1 MVDSVIILEKIVFEP
16 PVDKIYTRL
25 GFRKK
30 TTSLPAT
37 HQRET
42 NHHIEE
48 AASLISLRGAYLRLP
63 IDHNDGRT
71 IRLAGRLSFTSAK
84 LAAFLADSREAVLMG
99 ATAGSGIL
107 DAINDRTR
115 SGDMTAAVV
124 YDATASEMTDAALDW
139 ITEYIGRELK
149 REARRMLPRRFSAG
163 YADFA
168 LENQKDIY
176 NELHLEKIGVTLTAD
191 FILRPEKSV
200 TAIGGIM

>member
-1 MVDSVIILEKIVFEP
+1 MIDSVTILEKIVFDP
-16 PVDKIYTRL
+16 PIDKIYTRL

-30 TTSLPAT
+30 TTSVPST

-48 AASLISLRGAYLRLP
+48 AVALIHLQGSYLRLP
-63 IDHNDGRT
+63 IERNDGRE
-71 IRLAGRLSFTSAK
+71 IHLAGRLSFISTK
-84 LAAFLADSREAVLMG
+84 LAAFLKDSRESVLMG
-99 ATAGSGIL
+99 ATAGQGIL
-107 DAINDRTR
+107 DAITEKTRT
-115 SGDMTAAVV
+115 GDMTAAVV

-139 ITEYIGRELK
+139 ITNYIGRELR
-149 REARRMLPRRFSAG
+149 REARQILPRRFSAG

-168 LENQKDIY
+168 LTNQKEIY
-176 NELHLEKIGVTLTAD
+176 EALQLEKIGVTITSG